1 MPTAPK
7 AIAAAPACI
16 SPLNIGR
23 RNSTVRRHSA
33 PAADVVARKLFK
45 TVRREQIRRTAK
57 IERRKDMRVKAERS
71 RKWSSYVLHGA
82 VILATA
88 FTMISCGGS
97 SKPGSTESTAQTTYS
112 NPAEAGQALQAA
124 IRGNDQSAMTRVLGA
139 KSVALL
145 KSGDAVEDKAA
156 MDSFSAK
163 FDQMNR
169 WVAMTNGSQILSIGA
184 DNYAFP
190 IPLVKDSSSRWQFDS
205 SAGQEEITAR
215 NIGRNEL
222 LAIDAVLTFAD
233 AEETYFQKAH
243 DGNPAHQYT
252 QIIVS
257 EPGKQDG
264 LYWDASKTQDPSPLG
279 KLSDFATSPIS
290 PLGPGEPQVLDGYS
304 LRLLSAQGDK
314 AKGGA
319 KSYMVNGKMTGGYA
333 VLASPVTY
341 KKTGVMTFI
350 VGKDGVVYQQDLGE
364 KTGDLAAA
372 MKDYNPTD
380 AWTAAE

>member
-1 MPTAPK
+1 
-7 AIAAAPACI
+7 
-16 SPLNIGR
+16 
-23 RNSTVRRHSA
+23 
-33 PAADVVARKLFK
+33 
-45 TVRREQIRRTAK
+45 
-57 IERRKDMRVKAERS
+57 MRVKAESS
-71 RKWSSYVLHGA
+71 RRWGSYVLHGG
-82 VILATA
+82 VILAAA

-97 SKPGSTESTAQTTYS
+97 SKPASTEPAPQTTYA
-112 NPAEAGQALQAA
+112 NAAEAGQALQAA
-124 IRGNDQSAMTRVLGA
+124 VRGNDESAMTRVLGA
-139 KSVALL
+139 KAVAIL
-145 KSGDAVEDKAA
+145 KTGDAVEDKAA

-169 WVAMTNGSQILSIGA
+169 WVLMTNGSRILYIGA

-205 SAGQEEITAR
+205 AAGQEEITAR
-215 NIGRNEL
+215 EIGRNEL
-222 LAIDAVLTFAD
+222 LAIDAVLAIAD
-233 AEETYFQKAH
+233 AEDTYFQKAH
-243 DGNPAHQYT
+243 DGNPVHQYT

-257 EPGKQDG
+257 DPGKQDG

-304 LRLLSAQGDK
+304 LRILGAQGDK

-319 KSYMVNGKMTGGYA
+319 RSYMVNGKMTGGYA

-341 KKTGVMTFI
+341 KRTGVMTFI
-350 VGKDGVVYQQDLGE
+350 VGKDGVVYQRDLGE

-372 MKDYNPTD
+372 IKDYNPTD
-380 AWTAAE
+380 VWTAAE

>member
-1 MPTAPK
+1 
-7 AIAAAPACI
+7 
-16 SPLNIGR
+16 
-23 RNSTVRRHSA
+23 
-33 PAADVVARKLFK
+33 
-45 TVRREQIRRTAK
+45 
-57 IERRKDMRVKAERS
+57 MRVKTERS
-71 RKWSSYVLHGA
+71 RKWISCMWHGA

-88 FTMISCGGS
+88 FMMISCGGS
-97 SKPGSTESTAQTTYS
+97 SKPASTEPAAQTTYA

-124 IRGNDQSAMTRVLGA
+124 VRGNDQSAMTRVLGA
-139 KSVALL
+139 GSVAIL
-145 KSGDAVEDKAA
+145 KTGDAVEDKAA

-169 WVAMTNGSQILSIGA
+169 WVPMTNGSQILYIGA

-205 SAGQEEITAR
+205 TAGQKEITVR
-215 NIGRNEL
+215 DIGRNEL
-222 LAIDAVLTFAD
+222 LAIDALVVIAD
-233 AEETYFQKAH
+233 AEETYFEKAH

-257 EPGKQDG
+257 DPGKQDG

-290 PLGPGEPQVLDGYS
+290 PLGPGEPQVLDGYT
-304 LRLLSAQGDK
+304 LRILSAQGDK

-319 KSYMVNGKMTGGYA
+319 KSYVANGKMTGGYA

-350 VGKDGVVYQQDLGE
+350 VGKDGVVYQQDLGD
-364 KTGDLAAA
+364 KTGELAAA
-372 MKDYNPTD
+372 IKDYNPTD
-380 AWTAAE
+380 GWTAAE